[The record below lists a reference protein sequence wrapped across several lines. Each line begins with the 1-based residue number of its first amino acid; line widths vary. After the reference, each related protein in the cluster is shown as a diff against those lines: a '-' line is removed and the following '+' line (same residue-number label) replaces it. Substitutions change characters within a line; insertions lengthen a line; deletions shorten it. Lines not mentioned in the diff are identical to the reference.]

1 MDTGTVVANLRQV
14 VAQEHRTYATC
25 AYLDRRRE
33 HDMSRPKA
41 FRAFLLL
48 AMAVPFL
55 TTQTVAHA
63 DVIGSQQYL
72 SAMDRRAILDSVTET
87 LAREDLRLALKHYGV
102 DPAMAAERIAALNDE
117 ELMLLHDVE
126 LPRPAR
132 GAAGR
137 RQPDRGSG
145 HRGDRGP
152 DPGARGCH
160 RYLQEVLAARR
171 FLPPAR

>member
-1 MDTGTVVANLRQV
+1 
-14 VAQEHRTYATC
+14 
-25 AYLDRRRE
+25 
-33 HDMSRPKA
+33 MSRPKA

-117 ELMLLHDVE
+117 ELMLLHDQLEE
-126 LPRPAR
+126 LPAGGSLI
-132 GAAGR
+132 GALGIAAIVVLILELV
-137 RQPDRGSG
+137 
-145 HRGDRGP
+145 
-152 DPGARGCH
+152 GAIDI
-160 RYLQEVLAARR
+160 
-171 FLPPAR
+171 FKKF